1 MRSSLKYIVEG
12 FVIFG
17 SIFLSFYIE
26 DLRKENEDFI
36 TKNELVSDLILTLED
51 DLEQL
56 KNLQE
61 ILLESERLILEILN
75 DIDNSHTQ
83 LTNIDAINKILA
95 IEVGFS
101 FFPKDGIFNQLIT
114 TGSFELIKNN
124 RLKTKLL
131 EMYNHQKDRN
141 YATSQEIDRFNIDF
155 RGDIVKKFRIRF
167 SYNSFDGKFYGSR
180 SLTNFKFDKNYYL
193 SNSFYGLISQG
204 QLYVNMYMRQ
214 LKDIEESYKASYA
227 LAKEEIRNK

>member
-124 RLKTKLL
+124 QLKAKLL
-131 EMYNHQKDRN
+131 EM
-141 YATSQEIDRFNIDF
+141 
-155 RGDIVKKFRIRF
+155 
-167 SYNSFDGKFYGSR
+167 
-180 SLTNFKFDKNYYL
+180 
-193 SNSFYGLISQG
+193 
-204 QLYVNMYMRQ
+204 
-214 LKDIEESYKASYA
+214 
-227 LAKEEIRNK
+227 

>member
-36 TKNELVSDLILTLED
+36 TKNELVSDLIITLED

-61 ILLESERLILEILN
+61 ILLDSDRLILEILN

-124 RLKTKLL
+124 QLKTKLW
-131 EMYNHQKDRN
+131 
-141 YATSQEIDRFNIDF
+141 
-155 RGDIVKKFRIRF
+155 
-167 SYNSFDGKFYGSR
+167 
-180 SLTNFKFDKNYYL
+180 
-193 SNSFYGLISQG
+193 
-204 QLYVNMYMRQ
+204 
-214 LKDIEESYKASYA
+214 LKLNELRMDEST
-227 LAKEEIRNK
+227 

>member
-1 MRSSLKYIVEG
+1 MRASLKYIIEG

-17 SIFLSFYIE
+17 SIFFSFYIE
-26 DLRKENEDFI
+26 DLRKEDEDFI
-36 TKNELVSDLILTLED
+36 TKNELVSDLIITLED

-83 LTNIDAINKILA
+83 LTDIDAINKILA

-124 RLKTKLL
+124 QLKTNMDL
-131 EMYNHQKDRN
+131 
-141 YATSQEIDRFNIDF
+141 
-155 RGDIVKKFRIRF
+155 IR
-167 SYNSFDGKFYGSR
+167 
-180 SLTNFKFDKNYYL
+180 
-193 SNSFYGLISQG
+193 
-204 QLYVNMYMRQ
+204 
-214 LKDIEESYKASYA
+214 
-227 LAKEEIRNK
+227 

>member
-101 FFPKDGIFNQLIT
+101 FFP

-124 RLKTKLL
+124 QLKAKLL

>member
-83 LTNIDAINKILA
+83 LTNIDAINKIL
-95 IEVGFS
+95 
-101 FFPKDGIFNQLIT
+101 
-114 TGSFELIKNN
+114 
-124 RLKTKLL
+124 
-131 EMYNHQKDRN
+131 
-141 YATSQEIDRFNIDF
+141 
-155 RGDIVKKFRIRF
+155 
-167 SYNSFDGKFYGSR
+167 
-180 SLTNFKFDKNYYL
+180 
-193 SNSFYGLISQG
+193 
-204 QLYVNMYMRQ
+204 VN
-214 LKDIEESYKASYA
+214 
-227 LAKEEIRNK
+227 